1 MLTQFR
7 STKNYERVTRH
18 EIVHQFVKYAMIG
31 MLNVAVHVGFFNL
44 FLVIGVPSVASNALA
59 FFIAS
64 INSFFLNKRW
74 AFRDGRDHAVVRQY
88 LVFLFFTLVGLALH
102 TGAFSLLLIPLEERG
117 TLGKNAAL
125 LLALPVSVLW
135 NFTSYRRWTFIP
147 NALSTSARRNRAGNA
162 ITPVPGSG
170 GA

>member
-1 MLTQFR
+1 MLTQIR
-7 STKNYERVTRH
+7 SSKTYERVTRH

-44 FLVIGVPSVASNALA
+44 FLVLGLPSLVSNALA

-64 INSFFLNKRW
+64 INSFLLNKRW
-74 AFRDGRDHAVVRQY
+74 AFRDRRDHAVVRQY
-88 LVFLFFTLVGLALH
+88 FVFLFFTLVGLALH
-102 TGAFSLLLIPLEERG
+102 TGAFSLLLIPLDDHG

-125 LLALPVSVLW
+125 LLALPVSVVW
-135 NFTSYRRWTFIP
+135 NFTSYRRWTFVP
-147 NALSTSARRNRAGNA
+147 NALALRLRAEGA
-162 ITPVPGSG
+162 SGATPAPGSG